1 MRTATLSI
9 VLCALVAGA
18 CADEAE
24 GARAARIAAQ
34 QRSDSGGGRFVRHEE
49 HIQAGLA
56 RQSAPAVLA
65 NPYEGNARAVEDG
78 GKLFVAYNCA
88 DCHGAEGSGAMGPS
102 LQDGRWHF
110 GGSPGAVFQS
120 IYEGRPD
127 GMPSWGGRISDDQIW
142 RLVAYVRSLDVG
154 KQVATENF
162 TGKLVE
168 RTGH

>member
-1 MRTATLSI
+1 MSRLATMLLVVI
-9 VLCALVAGA
+9 AAGCAAQ
-18 CADEAE
+18 AE
-24 GARAARIAAQ
+24 GVSSTQATTQ
-34 QRSDSGGGRFVRHEE
+34 QRADSGRFVRHDE

-56 RQSAPAVLA
+56 RQRTPGALT
-65 NPYEGNARAVEDG
+65 NPYEGDARAAADG

-110 GGSPGAVFQS
+110 GGSPAAVFQS

-142 RLVAYVRSLDVG
+142 RLVSYVRSLDAG
-154 KQVATENF
+154 KQVSTEDF

>member
-1 MRTATLSI
+1 MRTIRI
-9 VLCALVAGA
+9 VLLVAIAGGCTA
-18 CADEAE
+18 QAE
-24 GARAARIAAQ
+24 GVQGTQLTRQ
-34 QRSDSGGGRFVRHEE
+34 QRSDPVSGRFVRHDEN
-49 HIQAGLA
+49 IQAGLA
-56 RQSAPAVLA
+56 QQSAPAALA
-65 NPYEGNARAVEDG
+65 NPYEGNARAAEDG
-78 GKLFVAYNCA
+78 AKLFVAYNCA

-110 GGSPGAVFQS
+110 GGSAAAVFQS

-142 RLVAYVRSLDVG
+142 RLVAYVRSLDKG
-154 KQVATENF
+154 KSVATENF